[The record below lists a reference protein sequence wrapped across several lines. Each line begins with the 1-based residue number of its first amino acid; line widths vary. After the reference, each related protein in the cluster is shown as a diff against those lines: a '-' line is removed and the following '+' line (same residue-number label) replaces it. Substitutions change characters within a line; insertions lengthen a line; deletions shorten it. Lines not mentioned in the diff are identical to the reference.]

1 MKQARRVVWFIL
13 STVLLCA
20 LLGGAYGRQVEATTG
35 SDDSDVKASLN
46 AFTRVYDIVEA
57 NYADPVD
64 PDTTIYGPPN
74 GNTGAIPGALRTLD
88 PHSNFFDPRAFALLR
103 EDQEGKYYGVGMS
116 IQCPPRQNGQARDR
130 GGFADSRVARLSR
143 RPAPGRH
150 RGESRWQTH
159 RRIEHRRRWPKCSR
173 APRARRFTSPSFA
186 KDTTSR
192 SKSTSRAMKSP
203 HSSVDDAFL
212 IRPEHRLH
220 PHQQIQ
226 RKHQR

>member
-20 LLGGAYGRQVEATTG
+20 LLGGVYGRQVEATTG

-46 AFTRVYDIVEA
+46 AFTRIYDIVEA

-116 IQCPPRQNGQARDR
+116 IQSRPGKMGKLVTVVVAPIPGSPAFRAGLRPGDLVAKVDGKPTDGLNTSQVAEMLKGPKGTQVHVTIIREGYDEPLEVNITRDEI
-130 GGFADSRVARLSR
+130 S
-143 RPAPGRH
+143 H
-150 RGESRWQTH
+150 N
-159 RRIEHRRRWPKCSR
+159 
-173 APRARRFTSPSFA
+173 
-186 KDTTSR
+186 
-192 SKSTSRAMKSP
+192 
-203 HSSVDDAFL
+203 SVDDAFL

-226 RKHQR
+226 REHQR